1 MTTFNTESREQKDR
15 RDSSAFQWPS
25 PSQVALS
32 YSDISIKDILDTY
45 QHDVELLKVILL
57 AKAEE
62 DKKRTAEEVC
72 KAEEAKLK
80 AKTIELELMKAAK
93 ASRHRDTNVH
103 QSADPAMAGPRH
115 NVTSIAEDQHSASP
129 MSLMSDRFVPC
140 STASPNAFTYSEQ
153 FGSLF
158 SSIPST
164 PPEHFSQVL
173 SKKDTENHMEL
184 LSETSIYK
192 KHSLDDPIEF
202 EQTYPYLSPHGD
214 PNYQSRGSHKR
225 SRSLAH
231 FTRSSAGNS
240 SDRDQG
246 NVAHEQVM
254 EALRAKIQRTRNQS
268 GPSTIRNQPPLRH
281 RRSHSAVINRQKTEG
296 SSQSP
301 SSDSLSLAGDFSPQ
315 QEPSM
320 RMDRMDVDA
329 SREPMPINSLS
340 PLPEDDKAITEMLR
354 IASSDDKCIDSVHQ
368 TGASS

>member
-1 MTTFNTESREQKDR
+1 
-15 RDSSAFQWPS
+15 
-25 PSQVALS
+25 
-32 YSDISIKDILDTY
+32 
-45 QHDVELLKVILL
+45 
-57 AKAEE
+57 
-62 DKKRTAEEVC
+62 
-72 KAEEAKLK
+72 
-80 AKTIELELMKAAK
+80 
-93 ASRHRDTNVH
+93 
-103 QSADPAMAGPRH
+103 
-115 NVTSIAEDQHSASP
+115 
-129 MSLMSDRFVPC
+129 
-140 STASPNAFTYSEQ
+140 
-153 FGSLF
+153 
-158 SSIPST
+158 
-164 PPEHFSQVL
+164 
-173 SKKDTENHMEL
+173 MEL

-214 PNYQSRGSHKR
+214 PNYQSLGSHKR